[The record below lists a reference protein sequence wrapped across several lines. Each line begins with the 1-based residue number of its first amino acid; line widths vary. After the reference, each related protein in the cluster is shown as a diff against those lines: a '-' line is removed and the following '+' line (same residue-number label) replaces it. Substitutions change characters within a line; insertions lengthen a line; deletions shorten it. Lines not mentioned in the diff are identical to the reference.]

1 MQSPLQITFRNM
13 DTSPAVEEDIRQRVD
28 KLNTMHGP
36 LVSCKVVVEAPARS
50 QQQGGLFNVRIDIT
64 SAAGKF
70 VVNKEPAPAN
80 KAHTDCYVALR
91 DAFKAAARQ
100 LEKHKERQRGQVKSH
115 SEMPSG
121 EISHLVPM
129 EDYGTITTPD
139 HREIYFHRNSVVNDD
154 FDSLTLGTKVTFHEE
169 RGDKGPQASTVKVK
183 G

>member
-13 DTSPAVEEDIRQRVD
+13 DTSAAVEEDIHQRVD
-28 KLNTMHGP
+28 KLETMHGP
-36 LVSCKVVVEAPARS
+36 FISCKVVVEAPARH

-70 VVNKEPAPAN
+70 VVNKEPASAN

-100 LEKHKERQRGQVKSH
+100 LEKYKEKKRGEVKTH
-115 SEMPSG
+115 SEVPWG
-121 EISHLVPM
+121 EITYLVPM

-139 HREIYFHRNSVVNDD
+139 NREIYFHRNSVVNDD
-154 FDSLTLGTKVTFHEE
+154 FDSLTLGTMVTFHEV